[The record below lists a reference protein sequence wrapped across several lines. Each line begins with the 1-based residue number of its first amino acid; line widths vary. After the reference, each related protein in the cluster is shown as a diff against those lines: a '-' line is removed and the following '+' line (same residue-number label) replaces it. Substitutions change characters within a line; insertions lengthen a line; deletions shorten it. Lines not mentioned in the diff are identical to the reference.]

1 MDLGG
6 GCSASEPFALKVM
19 GDSMEPEFRDGHIII
34 IDPGMPVVDGMYVI
48 IDYEGETTFRQFV
61 VRQGKKFLK
70 ALNDSYPK
78 QELTGAYLVR
88 GVVIQRAG
96 RRRDGVKHYEYRDEI
111 MRAHHALSEGK
122 AG

>member
-1 MDLGG
+1 MDG
-6 GCSASEPFALKVM
+6 GCSATEPYALKVM

-48 IDYEGETTFRQFV
+48 TDFDGETTFRQYV
-61 VRQGKKFLK
+61 EEQGKKYLR
-70 ALNDSYPK
+70 ALNEKYPP
-78 QELTGAYLVR
+78 QELTGSYLFR

-96 RRRDGVKHYEYRDEI
+96 RRRDGVKHYEYREELL
-111 MRAHHALSEGK
+111 RAHHARNEGK